1 MEEISQFVSNV
12 GFPIVA
18 CVFMY
23 FNQKELN
30 NSISELSSTLKG
42 IDTRL
47 DILEIAYEYGYPVI
61 HMKQKCGFNEMNYE
75 NYYIDVIHPN
85 STTGRKRII
94 EVVKSGILST
104 IQ

>member
-1 MEEISQFVSNV
+1 MEEISQFISNV

-30 NSISELSSTLKG
+30 KSISELSSTLKG

-47 DILEIAYEYGYPVI
+47 DILERDKSERWKKWNILLI
-61 HMKQKCGFNEMNYE
+61 MDM
-75 NYYIDVIHPN
+75 
-85 STTGRKRII
+85 
-94 EVVKSGILST
+94 VVKTPG
-104 IQ
+104 Q